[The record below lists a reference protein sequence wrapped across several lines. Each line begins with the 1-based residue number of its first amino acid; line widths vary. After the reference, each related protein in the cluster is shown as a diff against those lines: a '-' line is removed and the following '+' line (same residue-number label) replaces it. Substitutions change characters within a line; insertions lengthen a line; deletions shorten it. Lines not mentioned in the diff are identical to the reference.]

1 MGRNDTFLEIFCV
14 SYSKSRVFYRPELNR
29 QNRVLYKVSD
39 GLQNIFLLRVL
50 RGWRKLT
57 NARRFALWRAP
68 MVVTYNIKLFRTG
81 ADRRNGILMSLL
93 LLVAET
99 IRQTNILITSLISLR
114 STRQPVD
121 QQCELDNAR
130 KTTDDEN
137 PDEQKSSILL
147 INCEKRVNET
157 LNKDHES
164 NVCLNPP
171 PLIENRISNIPD
183 ITDNKT
189 STNRNTSTKTERHSN
204 QRENSITEKSKK
216 LAFVI
221 SNSMIK
227 NVGEYL
233 LTSSLNRKYIVKVRP
248 FSSTKTSD
256 MEYYVTPKNR
266 DFHSDIY
273 ILHVG
278 TNDLT
283 LDDKP
288 EQFTEH
294 IANIAKSLKKKIA
307 QL

>member
-14 SYSKSRVFYRPELNR
+14 SYSKSRVFYRPELNL
-29 QNRVLYKVSD
+29 QNRVLHKVSD

-57 NARRFALWRAP
+57 NAKRFALWRAP
-68 MVVTYNIKLFRTG
+68 MVITYNIKLFRTG
-81 ADRRNGILMSLL
+81 ADKRNGILMSLL

-114 STRQPVD
+114 STREPVD
-121 QQCELDNAR
+121 QQCELNNAR
-130 KTTDDEN
+130 KTTDDGK

-147 INCEKRVNET
+147 TNCEKRVNET
-157 LNKDHES
+157 PDNKDHES

-216 LAFVI
+216 LAVVI
-221 SNSMIK
+221 SNRMIK

-256 MEYYVTPKNR
+256 MEYYVTPKKET
-266 DFHSDIY
+266 FIQTSIY
-273 ILHVG
+273 CML
-278 TNDLT
+278 
-283 LDDKP
+283 
-288 EQFTEH
+288 EQT
-294 IANIAKSLKKKIA
+294 I
-307 QL
+307 

>member
-1 MGRNDTFLEIFCV
+1 MI
-14 SYSKSRVFYRPELNR
+14 
-29 QNRVLYKVSD
+29 
-39 GLQNIFLLRVL
+39 
-50 RGWRKLT
+50 
-57 NARRFALWRAP
+57 
-68 MVVTYNIKLFRTG
+68 
-81 ADRRNGILMSLL
+81 
-93 LLVAET
+93 
-99 IRQTNILITSLISLR
+99 
-114 STRQPVD
+114 
-121 QQCELDNAR
+121 NAR
-130 KTTDDEN
+130 KSTDDEK
-137 PDEQKSSILL
+137 PEEQKSSILL

-157 LNKDHES
+157 PDNKDHES

-171 PLIENRISNIPD
+171 PLNENGISNILD

-288 EQFTEH
+288 EQFTKH
-294 IANIAKSLKKKIA
+294 IVNIAKSLKTENSAVVILHIVTRGDSKKENAEAVNKLLVDICE
-307 QL
+307 QKEILLVDHGNINTKKHLNKSRLHLNVHGKSVFVKKLINFFKNFN